1 MNSAFNL
8 ATNTATSPKYFS
20 LIFLKM
26 KNDVPKKIAVRKE
39 PATQTKIANIAWSTV
54 IGAISFPRV
63 SMIREYKVKVYF
75 LKFVVFL

>member
-1 MNSAFNL
+1 VNSAFNL

-39 PATQTKIANIAWSTV
+39 PATQTKIANIA
-54 IGAISFPRV
+54 
-63 SMIREYKVKVYF
+63 
-75 LKFVVFL
+75 